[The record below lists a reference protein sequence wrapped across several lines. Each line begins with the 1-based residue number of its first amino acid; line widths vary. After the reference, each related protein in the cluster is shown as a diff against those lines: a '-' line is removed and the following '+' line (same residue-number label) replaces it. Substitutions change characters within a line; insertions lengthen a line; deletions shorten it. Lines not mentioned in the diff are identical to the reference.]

1 MEASLEV
8 TGRGRACRASL
19 TEEISRVLPVA
30 RQLQSV
36 AAANGW
42 ASGRPAMSAQAD
54 ASLATPASTSVEAA
68 RPAPSRRRSMGSPPP
83 LSQPSGTPPSEFSPS
98 GVVPRRATFATLPLR
113 TLDAAAVATD
123 AGTAAA
129 AAANAIARIGAGDAL
144 LSGRR
149 NRSAA
154 AGTATAATDA
164 SGSHDPAA
172 ITTNIKVRGLYTLGW
187 RSLSGAPSPAP
198 NALASQRAGV
208 HNAPLSYLSP
218 AYTCIAPQ
226 VVIRL
231 GR

>member
-1 MEASLEV
+1 M
-8 TGRGRACRASL
+8 
-19 TEEISRVLPVA
+19 LPVA

-83 LSQPSGTPPSEFSPS
+83 LSQPSGTPPS

-123 AGTAAA
+123 AGTADA

-154 AGTATAATDA
+154 A
-164 SGSHDPAA
+164 
-172 ITTNIKVRGLYTLGW
+172 ITTSIKVRGLYTLGW
-187 RSLSGAPSPAP
+187 RSLGSAPSPAKD
-198 NALASQRAGV
+198 ALASQRAGV

-218 AYTCIAPQ
+218 AYACIAPRA
-226 VVIRL
+226 VVR
-231 GR
+231 